1 MSDYIAWRFGNIGL
15 ITPDGVKDGPHGVP
29 SGSTFT
35 LEVNSIAQILI
46 AKEFVLD
53 IRLKS
58 LLVLEDML
66 LDNVDVKFVKYSSN
80 GKDFGALVVDID

>member
-1 MSDYIAWRFGNIGL
+1 
-15 ITPDGVKDGPHGVP
+15 
-29 SGSTFT
+29 
-35 LEVNSIAQILI
+35 
-46 AKEFVLD
+46 VLD